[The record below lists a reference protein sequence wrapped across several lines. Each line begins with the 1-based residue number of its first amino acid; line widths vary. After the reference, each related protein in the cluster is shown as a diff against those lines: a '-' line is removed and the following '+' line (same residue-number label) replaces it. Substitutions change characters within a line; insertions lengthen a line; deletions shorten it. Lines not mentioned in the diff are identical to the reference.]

1 MPGNPVIFRD
11 LISHLFHPRSYF
23 PDSWRPN
30 NLIKTSFLRK
40 ERRKSIVVL
49 SDKIP
54 PRSRTFNWLFAEVI
68 TDECHVPLRP
78 PRFTLHERSK
88 EKFANRAK
96 VPTSLVQNRACGRLA
111 RSSRAMYQ
119 FLSSSVFHPRELA
132 PRHDLVLS
140 ARPLTRSAFV
150 TQPRP
155 ACSPLST
162 TPVLPIFRPFLL
174 SRLPRSRGRPA
185 SSGPQLDRAREA
197 RPLRGDTSTECIISA
212 KWILSSGLTFSF
224 PLRTISKRHATL
236 EEHSTKFR
244 WKRQIH
250 DSHEGIKGYLS
261 KLLARKLP
269 TPGYGTT
276 TLLLVAG
283 FRLLSRS
290 RPFRSETGVNEYGV

>member
-1 MPGNPVIFRD
+1 M
-11 LISHLFHPRSYF
+11 RSAG
-23 PDSWRPN
+23 
-30 NLIKTSFLRK
+30 SFLPRDVPISFIL
-40 ERRKSIVVL
+40 RL
-49 SDKIP
+49 P
-54 PRSRTFNWLFAEVI
+54 PSRASPETRSRFI
-68 TDECHVPLRP
+68 
-78 PRFTLHERSK
+78 RSTPYTIRVCY
-88 EKFANRAK
+88 AA
-96 VPTSLVQNRACGRLA
+96 PTSMLA
-111 RSSRAMYQ
+111 AIN
-119 FLSSSVFHPRELA
+119 H
-132 PRHDLVLS
+132 
-140 ARPLTRSAFV
+140 
-150 TQPRP
+150 
-155 ACSPLST
+155 
-162 TPVLPIFRPFLL
+162 PVLPIFRPFLL

-197 RPLRGDTSTECIISA
+197 RSLRGDTSTECIISA

-283 FRLLSRS
+283 FGLLSRS